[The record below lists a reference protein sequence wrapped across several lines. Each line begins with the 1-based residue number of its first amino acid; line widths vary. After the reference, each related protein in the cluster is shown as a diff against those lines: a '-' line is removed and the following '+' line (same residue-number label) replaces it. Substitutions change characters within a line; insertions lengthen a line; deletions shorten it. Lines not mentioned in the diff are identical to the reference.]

1 MLFRSY
7 KKAAELY
14 NDARAWNNL
23 ATIAFAKGDLNA
35 AQSYAEKA
43 QKIDGNNAESN
54 ANLGLLALAAGNVKE
69 AENYIAKAGTAVGIN
84 EIVGNL
90 NLMKG
95 NYAQAEQDFAGINS
109 NSAALTQILNKN
121 YNAAANTLSNIKNAD
136 ATTDY
141 LKAIL
146 NARLGKNADA
156 ATALKA
162 AISKDSSFAKYAEND
177 IELKNVSK

>member
-1 MLFRSY
+1 MQVLLF
-7 KKAAELY
+7 
-14 NDARAWNNL
+14 
-23 ATIAFAKGDLNA
+23 
-35 AQSYAEKA
+35 
-43 QKIDGNNAESN
+43 
-54 ANLGLLALAAGNVKE
+54 
-69 AENYIAKAGTAVGIN
+69 AENDSRIKYECNQK
-84 EIVGNL
+84 
-90 NLMKG
+90 
-95 NYAQAEQDFAGINS
+95 NS
-109 NSAALTQILNKN
+109 GAAITRN
-121 YNAAANTLSNIKNAD
+121 NIKNAD

>member
-1 MLFRSY
+1 M
-7 KKAAELY
+7 
-14 NDARAWNNL
+14 
-23 ATIAFAKGDLNA
+23 
-35 AQSYAEKA
+35 
-43 QKIDGNNAESN
+43 
-54 ANLGLLALAAGNVKE
+54 KE